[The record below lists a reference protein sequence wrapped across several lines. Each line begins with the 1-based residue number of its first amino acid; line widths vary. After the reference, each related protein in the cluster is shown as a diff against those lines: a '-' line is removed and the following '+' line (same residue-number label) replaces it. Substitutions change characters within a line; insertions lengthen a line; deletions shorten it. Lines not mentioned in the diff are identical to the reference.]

1 LDVTPIVFEIL
12 THLARNRIYLVFTS
26 PPLFDA
32 P

>member
-1 LDVTPIVFEIL
+1 LHVSPIVFEIL
-12 THLARNRIYLVFTS
+12 THLARICLVCTT